1 MLPTLGFPPDRGA
14 FTLPSLERFHNI
26 HPFLEL
32 PAFTS
37 LNYKFFNPL
46 NVIIE
51 YYMLGGLLNCL
62 DKLRDCMYTQTH
74 DIMLQIALE
83 APYCSI
89 TEG

>member
-46 NVIIE
+46 NVII
-51 YYMLGGLLNCL
+51 
-62 DKLRDCMYTQTH
+62 
-74 DIMLQIALE
+74 
-83 APYCSI
+83 
-89 TEG
+89 